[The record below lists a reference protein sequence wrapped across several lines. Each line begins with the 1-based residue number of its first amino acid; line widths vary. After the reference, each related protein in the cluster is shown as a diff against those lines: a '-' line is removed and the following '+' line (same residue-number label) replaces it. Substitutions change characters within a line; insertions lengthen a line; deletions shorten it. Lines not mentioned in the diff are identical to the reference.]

1 MMLFLH
7 FRGYLSH
14 MQMKF
19 EIYEDVEYS
28 KNFLL
33 FKNSHES
40 HVKTRHMIPSYFFQ
54 ANKNVEYKTCTYICT
69 VIYICIYIKNIYQS
83 L

>member
-40 HVKTRHMIPSYFFQ
+40 HVKTRHMIPSYFFKQ
-54 ANKNVEYKTCTYICT
+54 IKMLNIKHVHTY
-69 VIYICIYIKNIYQS
+69 VQ
-83 L
+83 